1 MSMFIQNVV
10 SKEYVDAHSGASIDA
25 VSAATVASAA
35 TIDLTGL
42 DGEYQID
49 VTGTT
54 TITAITLGD
63 GIEHVLRFTGA
74 LTLTQGASLLL
85 PGGVSIATVANDWG
99 IFRGGAA
106 GVGVVT
112 VLNYQNAANYSKQ
125 TFDNIFMNSAG
136 QIRAAD
142 QFPAS
147 AVFSIGRG
155 GIGQYIEFSQSG
167 YFQIRKE
174 DLGNNSVELNM
185 DLLSGGIPNQFY
197 FPLTPQHRGVFLT
210 YDDVNSPLTG
220 NTVPKFSNGAAVNSS
235 ILDDGTNT
243 TILGPNGLIAIG
255 DANSAGNSVLLKVDD
270 INNNITLTSPNGTI
284 DINSGIDAITIGD
297 VYNVGH
303 NTSIVVSDGTRQ
315 IHIKGDTIFF
325 DNQTTDGFV
334 RTNGGTGE
342 LIIDSTTYSTF
353 DGAFT
358 SLTSKPTTIGGY
370 GITDFNSL
378 GDARWQPLDT
388 SATAR
393 LNLAIL

>member
-99 IFRGGAA
+99 IFRGAA
-106 GVGVVT
+106 GVVT
-112 VLNYQNAANYSKQ
+112 VLNYQTSANYSKQ
-125 TFDNIFMNSAG
+125 TFDNVFMNPGANIGFPPGSINYFTIG
-136 QIRAAD
+136 YNPDSIVGNYLRINYTNNVGIRDRVTGRAAT
-142 QFPAS
+142 F
-147 AVFSIGRG
+147 
-155 GIGQYIEFSQSG
+155 
-167 YFQIRKE
+167 
-174 DLGNNSVELNM
+174 NTT
-185 DLLSGGIPNQFY
+185 LLSGNTKEFFFPNHNGTFLTHDDDLGTPTAGNLVNCTGYPGIPTVGGANFWQKSDGTD
-197 FPLTPQHRGVFLT
+197 L
-210 YDDVNSPLTG
+210 VNSLA
-220 NTVPKFSNGAAVNSS
+220 S
-235 ILDDGTNT
+235 DDGTNT
-243 TILGPNGLIAIG
+243 TILGQGGLVAIG
-255 DANSAGNSVLLKVDD
+255 DANLVGNFVLLKVDD
-270 INNNITLTSPNGTI
+270 GTKTITIASPVGGIHINGFTLFLDNLTS
-284 DINSGIDAITIGD
+284 
-297 VYNVGH
+297 
-303 NTSIVVSDGTRQ
+303 
-315 IHIKGDTIFF
+315 
-325 DNQTTDGFV
+325 DGFV
-334 RTNGGTGE
+334 RTNSGIGE
-342 LIIDSTTYSTF
+342 LSIDTTVYSTF

-358 SLTSKPTTIGGY
+358 SLSAVPTTIGGY

-378 GDARWQPLDT
+378 GDARWQPLDAST
-388 SATAR
+388 TAR